1 MSTVNFRGQDYDIK
15 IDADG
20 LSFEEMEEME
30 TALGMAWGLIESKS
44 SGKETSMKVIRA
56 LIWISLKREIPEL
69 QFDDTKSIKMSDLT
83 NLKDDA
89 PDPLVTAPGSTTPS
103 G

>member
-44 SGKETSMKVIRA
+44 SGKDTSMKVIRA
-56 LIWISLKREIPEL
+56 LIWVSLKRQIPEL
-69 QFDDTKSIKMSDLT
+69 TFEDTRQIKMSDLD
-83 NLKDDA
+83 LSKDA
-89 PDPLVTAPGSTTPS
+89 DPLASTPS
-103 G
+103 STDPPT